1 MGFNTGNIFLTENK
15 TNLIRIKTF
24 KAIDKKNKCCRRPI
38 IFLSVYIQKNKSFS
52 KKFLKRIIN

>member
-38 IFLSVYIQKNKSFS
+38 IFLSVYIQKK
-52 KKFLKRIIN
+52 